1 MIGIMRIVDE
11 IVFEMD
17 GSLVSLDI
25 EEYEASINGDTLYY
39 REGVWCERDEETGE
53 WMPDWDLT
61 WFYKDPEN
69 PEEYFYFEQDPPETA
84 LHNLRYYL
92 IQNGS

>member
-1 MIGIMRIVDE
+1 MRIVDE
-11 IVFEMD
+11 EVFEID

-25 EEYEASINGDTLYY
+25 EEYEVTIGGNDLYY
-39 REGVWCERDEETGE
+39 REGVWCERDEDTGE

-69 PEEYFYFEQDPPETA
+69 PADYFYFEQDPPETA
-84 LHNLRYYL
+84 IHNLRYYL
-92 IQNGS
+92 IQKVG